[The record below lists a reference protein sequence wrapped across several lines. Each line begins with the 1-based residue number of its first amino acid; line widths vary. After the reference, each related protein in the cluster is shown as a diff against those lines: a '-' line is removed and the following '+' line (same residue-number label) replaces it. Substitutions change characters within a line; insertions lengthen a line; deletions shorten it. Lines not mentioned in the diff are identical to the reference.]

1 MKHGMNI
8 FLKELTAYRKGLLFW
23 SIGMIALIGSSLAKL
38 HGYGGSSQSVNDI
51 FRQFPKTFQ
60 AIFGVLGFDLST
72 PAGYYGVT
80 FSYIALMATVHA
92 VLLGTDIIAKEE
104 RDRTSEFLFV
114 KPLSRLQI
122 ISAKLG
128 AGLVNLFLLNI
139 LTTIFSV
146 ILVNYLNDGPS
157 ITNTILI
164 LMSGLFFMQLLFFFV
179 GTAIAAVN
187 KKPKA
192 SASIATGVLLFTF
205 IISVFISVNEGLDYL
220 KYLSPFKYFDALNI
234 ITHHAL
240 DPIYVSLS
248 VILLIALITTTYL
261 AYSKRDLTV

>member
-1 MKHGMNI
+1 MKRGMNV
-8 FLKELTAYRKGLLFW
+8 FFKELTAYRKGLVFW

-38 HGYGGSSQSVNDI
+38 HGYGGSAQSVNDI

-80 FSYIALMATVHA
+80 FLYIALMATVHA

-114 KPLSRLQI
+114 KPLSRARI

-128 AGLVNLFLLNI
+128 GGLVNVIVLN
-139 LTTIFSV
+139 LVTVVFSIV
-146 ILVNYLNDGPS
+146 LVNALNDGPS
-157 ITNTILI
+157 INGVILTLI
-164 LMSGLFFMQLLFFFV
+164 GGLFIMQLLFFFI

-187 KKPKA
+187 KKPKS
-192 SASIATGVLLFTF
+192 SASIATAVLLFTF
-205 IISVFISVNEGLDYL
+205 IISVFISVNEKLDPL
-220 KYLSPFKYFDALNI
+220 KYLSPFKYFDALTI
-234 ITHHAL
+234 VTHKSL
-240 DPIYVSLS
+240 DMFYVLLS
-248 VILLIALITTTYL
+248 AILILILIAITYIM
-261 AYSKRDLTV
+261 YKKRDLTV